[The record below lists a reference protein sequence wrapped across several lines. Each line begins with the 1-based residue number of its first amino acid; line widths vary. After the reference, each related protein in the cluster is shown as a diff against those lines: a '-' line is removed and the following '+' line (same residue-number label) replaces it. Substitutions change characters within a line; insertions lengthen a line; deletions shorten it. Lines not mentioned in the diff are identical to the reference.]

1 MKFKY
6 LFFLLEKTNDFF
18 WREECI
24 DFKRNLTDS
33 TLIKK
38 KKNVK
43 FYMAEGISLGIGFWV
58 VNT

>member
-1 MKFKY
+1 MGNAQMKFKY

-38 KKNVK
+38 KKMSNFTWLK
-43 FYMAEGISLGIGFWV
+43 EFH
-58 VNT
+58 

>member
-1 MKFKY
+1 MGNAQMEFKY
-6 LFFLLEKTNDFF
+6 LVFLLEKTNDFV

-38 KKNVK
+38 NMSNFTCLKE
-43 FYMAEGISLGIGFWV
+43 FH
-58 VNT
+58 